1 MFDEVESQFIF
12 DKIRNKWLKVAFYID
27 ECEFRIKSK
36 NNYG

>member
-12 DKIRNKWLKVAFYID
+12 DKIRNKWLKVAFYVD
-27 ECEFRIKSK
+27 ECEFWIKSK